1 MAFTS
6 FEQLAK
12 KTLVKSGVKGRV
24 DTALAL
30 DRAGKI
36 LAALLDE
43 DTARG
48 VRPGFV
54 RFRALTLYCRDAS
67 TAACVGPFEQEIIE
81 YVNTAFRAPMID
93 RVRAVLESAYSSSH
107 PHGAD
112 SV

>member
-30 DRAGKI
+30 DRAQKI
-36 LAALLDE
+36 MSALLDE
-43 DTARG
+43 DTKAG

-54 RFRALTLYCRDAS
+54 RFRALTLFCRDAS
-67 TAACVGPFEQEIIE
+67 AAACVGPFEQEILE
-81 YVNTAFRAPMID
+81 YVNTAFRNPIVD
-93 RVRAVLESAYSSSH
+93 RIHAVLESSYSSSH
-107 PHGAD
+107 PGER
-112 SV
+112 